1 MPKKPKLPAYRYELP
16 CVIVAVDQA
25 RRSGWAVFVEGKP
38 VRWGEVDAADVPAI
52 EAILTAACEQATKYK
67 LPVVVLGEEHG
78 QHSFKGRAKAGLGAA
93 WGSWSYACERLN
105 GRGLPIVM
113 TRVMKVNT
121 KVWRA
126 RFGMAALRKEHTKA
140 YAVRRVAEE
149 LRIELPENQ
158 HDAAEALLI
167 GLWGA
172 RAHVVGAKLPKRL
185 MATWAAERADAA
197 YLARGKTSQGVA

>member
-1 MPKKPKLPAYRYELP
+1 MKRPKAKLPAYRHELP

-25 RRSGWAVFVEGKP
+25 RRSGWAVFVEGKA
-38 VRWGEVDAADVPAI
+38 VRWGEVDAADNITI
-52 EAILTAACEQATKYK
+52 EAILTFACEQGAKFK

-113 TRVMKVNT
+113 TRVTKVNT
-121 KVWRA
+121 KTWRA
-126 RFGMAALRKEHTKA
+126 RFGMAGLRKEHTKA

-149 LRIELPENQ
+149 LHIELPEDQ
-158 HDAAEALLI
+158 HDVAEALLI

-172 RAHVVGAKLPKRL
+172 RAHMVGSKLPKRL
-185 MATWAAERADAA
+185 MATWAVERG
-197 YLARGKTSQGVA
+197 LAC

>member
-1 MPKKPKLPAYRYELP
+1 MKRRKPKMPAYRHDLP

-25 RRSGWAVFVEGKP
+25 RTSGWATYVEGKP
-38 VRWGEVDAADVPAI
+38 VSWGEVDAADTPAI
-52 EAILTAACEQATKYK
+52 EAILTAACELATRYQ

-93 WGSWSYACERLN
+93 WGSWSFACERLN

-121 KVWRA
+121 KTWRS
-126 RFGMAALRKEHTKA
+126 RFGMAGLRKEHTKG
-140 YAVRRVAEE
+140 YAVRRVREE
-149 LRIELPENQ
+149 LQVELPAEQ
-158 HDAAEALLI
+158 HDVAEAMLL

-172 RAHVVGAKLPKRL
+172 RAAAVGAKLPKRL
-185 MATWAAERADAA
+185 MATWATERAEVA
-197 YLARGKTSQGVA
+197 YG